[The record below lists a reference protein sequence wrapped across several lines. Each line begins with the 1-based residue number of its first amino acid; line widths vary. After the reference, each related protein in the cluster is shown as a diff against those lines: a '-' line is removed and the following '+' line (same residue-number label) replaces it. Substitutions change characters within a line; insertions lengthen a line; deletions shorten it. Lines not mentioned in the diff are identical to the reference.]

1 MRYARPACQSDAL
14 LRLAAWPRRIATA
27 ALAISASLV
36 ITAAYHLGFPEFR
49 GPELIGP
56 LIGNGVFAVYA
67 KAKSLSSMVTTPFS
81 RTLSPR

>member
-1 MRYARPACQSDAL
+1 MPGSGSSPSTTGSRRACARP
-14 LRLAAWPRRIATA
+14 TA
-27 ALAISASLV
+27 ALAVSASLV